1 MKTLVIQHGEFS
13 AELPILDKDLNIK
26 QCLTFFS
33 LPLEGNPTP
42 KILELVQKKLLNE
55 ADLRKDT
62 WRADCFTADIV
73 EVVE

>member
-13 AELPILDKDLNIK
+13 AELPILDEDLNIK

-42 KILELVQKKLLNE
+42 KILEFVQKKLLND
-55 ADLRKDT
+55 ADLRKCI
-62 WRADCFTADIV
+62 WRVSCSTADIV
-73 EVVE
+73 EVIE

>member
-62 WRADCFTADIV
+62 
-73 EVVE
+73 

>member
-13 AELPILDKDLNIK
+13 VELPILEDLSIK

-62 WRADCFTADIV
+62 WRAACFTADIV

>member
-13 AELPILDKDLNIK
+13 AELPILEDLSIK

-62 WRADCFTADIV
+62 WRAACFTADIV

>member
-1 MKTLVIQHGEFS
+1 MKTLFIQHGEFN
-13 AELPILDKDLNIK
+13 AELTILDEDLNIK

-42 KILELVQKKLLNE
+42 KILELVQKKLLND
-55 ADLRKDT
+55 ADLRKGI
-62 WRADCFTADIV
+62 WRATCFTADIV

>member
-13 AELPILDKDLNIK
+13 AELPILDKDLSIK

-42 KILELVQKKLLNE
+42 KILELVQKKLLND
-55 ADLRKDT
+55 ADLKKDT
-62 WRADCFTADIV
+62 WRAACFTADIV

>member
-13 AELPILDKDLNIK
+13 VELPILDKDLSIK

-42 KILELVQKKLLNE
+42 KILELVQKKLLND
-55 ADLRKDT
+55 ADLKKDT
-62 WRADCFTADIV
+62 WRASCFTADIL

>member
-42 KILELVQKKLLNE
+42 KILELVQKKLLND
-55 ADLRKDT
+55 ADLRKGI
-62 WRADCFTADIV
+62 WRATCSTADIV

>member
-55 ADLRKDT
+55 ADLRKGI
-62 WRADCFTADIV
+62 WRATCFTADIV

>member
-55 ADLRKDT
+55 ADLRKDA
-62 WRADCFTADIV
+62 WRAACFTADIV
-73 EVVE
+73 KVVE